1 MARSKETIDGGRMVA
16 VAAVESA
23 VRCLGAG
30 VDMAGDLR
38 LRHCKAAGGC
48 LVARSGEKAAA
59 AVAVPG
65 VGVVVD
71 LPADVKCG
79 KGGRTRLRSDV
90 LEFKQVC
97 LFVSCQAYL
106 HLPL

>member
-1 MARSKETIDGGRMVA
+1 MARAKEVIGGRGGA
-16 VAAVESA
+16 AAVESA
-23 VRCLGAG
+23 VRCLGTG
-30 VDMAGDLR
+30 VDMAADLR
-38 LRHCKAAGGC
+38 LRHCKVAGGC
-48 LVARSGEKAAA
+48 LVTRSGEQAV

-90 LEFKQVC
+90 LEFNQVIC
-97 LFVSCQAYL
+97 TFLCDFLSM
-106 HLPL
+106 P